1 MNLFLR
7 PLENPND
14 PVWSVIISL
23 IILLAGTF
31 YYIRIIMTMAYSEM
45 NETEK
50 VAPAP
55 PDKEVVEQVL
65 EITGLEKI
73 DTGKDLDK

>member
-31 YYIRIIMTMAYSEM
+31 YYIYTIMTMAYGEM
-45 NETEK
+45 NEPDPS
-50 VAPAP
+50 PAP
-55 PDKEVVEQVL
+55 ENGVVDEVIEL
-65 EITGLEKI
+65 TGLEKI
-73 DTGKDLDK
+73 NTDDEVNK

>member
-45 NETEK
+45 NEPEK
-50 VAPAP
+50 VAPVP

-73 DTGKDLDK
+73 DTGNDLDK

>member
-45 NETEK
+45 NEPEK
-50 VAPAP
+50 VAPTP